1 MQLSF
6 LDRTP
11 NRSSFNIL
19 TVCTGNICRS
29 PLGESLLRR
38 ELSRLPVVI
47 SSAGTHALVG
57 KPMYESNQEIAREL
71 GIGDA
76 SEHRAKQLSVDMLE
90 QSDLVLA
97 MDRGHRRQIVE
108 MLPRASRYT
117 FTLREFARL
126 ADQVSN
132 EDLALRSG
140 RSAVELLRD
149 TLELV
154 AQLRGTLP
162 LLDDPLQ
169 EDVIDPYGQKQEMFK
184 ISAEQLIP
192 AVMTSSYLLNDAVGE
207 I

>member
-1 MQLSF
+1 
-6 LDRTP
+6 
-11 NRSSFNIL
+11 
-19 TVCTGNICRS
+19 
-29 PLGESLLRR
+29 
-38 ELSRLPVVI
+38 
-47 SSAGTHALVG
+47 
-57 KPMYESNQEIAREL
+57 MYESNQEIAREL

-149 TLELV
+149 ALELV

-169 EDVIDPYGQKQEMFK
+169 EDVIDPYGQKQAMFK